1 MHADERKV
9 APLHPLPNPGAV
21 FHHHNQHSPAGYLAY
36 HQSTYI
42 HMHKNVLKMLL
53 NFLSNAPCT
62 LV

>member
-36 HQSTYI
+36 HQSTLHTYAQ
-42 HMHKNVLKMLL
+42 KCPE
-53 NFLSNAPCT
+53 NAFEFSF
-62 LV
+62 